1 MQLATMLDAGLL
13 PSVALATVGKD
24 QTELKSTLR
33 RARGLVERGVD
44 LPSAL
49 KRAKAISEFDFELLK
64 SAAVAGQLGSG
75 LRHIAEHRAQQLARV
90 NSLKAALWMPKAV
103 LFVGALAGLFI
114 RIASYKQPPVT
125 AFTTILLIVCLVL
138 VSSHLFIRIY
148 CLDRRLW
155 LSWMW
160 PIRII
165 RTQSLRFKQNF
176 EQLFYRSFIWQYS
189 GGVSTEQALANCQ
202 KLLTSPTFQAN
213 VEQAIHS
220 VAKGTSTPQA
230 LLQNDLVLS
239 KRMRQTLK
247 LANQA
252 GTLETAVN
260 QELTLQ
266 QDDIDRRQLND
277 IKWIPRAYYVI
288 ILVIVFWYML

>member
-1 MQLATMLDAGLL
+1 MLDAGLL
-13 PSVALATVGKD
+13 PSAALATVEKD

-49 KRAKAISEFDFELLK
+49 KRAKAISDFDFELLK
-64 SAAVAGQLGSG
+64 STAVAGQLGDG

-114 RIASYKQPPVT
+114 RIASYKQNPIT
-125 AFTTILLIVCLVL
+125 SFATICLIVSLVL
-138 VSSHLFIRIY
+138 ISTHLFVRIY
-148 CLDRRLW
+148 SLDRRLW
-155 LSWMW
+155 LSWLW
-160 PIRII
+160 PIRFI
-165 RTQSLRFKQNF
+165 RTQSIRFRQNF
-176 EQLFYRSFIWQYS
+176 EQLFYRSFIWQYAA
-189 GGVSTEQALANCQ
+189 GVSAEQALTNCQ
-202 KLLTSPTFQAN
+202 KLLASPSFQAN

-220 VAKGTSTPQA
+220 VAKGTAAPQA
-230 LLQNDLVLS
+230 LIQNDLILS
-239 KRMRQTLK
+239 KRIRQTMQ

-252 GTLETAVN
+252 GALETAVN

-266 QDDIDRRQLND
+266 RDDLERRQLND

-288 ILVIVFWYML
+288 NLVIVLRYML